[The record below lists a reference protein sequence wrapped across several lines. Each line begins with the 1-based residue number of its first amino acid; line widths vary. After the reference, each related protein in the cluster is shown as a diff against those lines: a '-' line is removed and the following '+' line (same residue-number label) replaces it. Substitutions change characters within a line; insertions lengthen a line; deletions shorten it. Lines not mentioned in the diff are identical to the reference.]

1 MKKNLLK
8 DLSASTIQ
16 FLLNYLCGLLIFFLT
31 SRHLDKPDF
40 GELNWSLAIFIFVTT
55 ILSLRLEQIIVRKV
69 AAGDDAS
76 RMLTVFT
83 IHIFFG
89 GLLFYVLLLIGS
101 FVFPAFFETH
111 NLLMVLAISQLL
123 SFFSLPF
130 KQLANGKEKFAAL
143 AIM

>member
-1 MKKNLLK
+1 MQVNLSEKLSRLNMIIRLAPSMKKNLLK

-83 IHIFFG
+83 IHIFFWR
-89 GLLFYVLLLIGS
+89 
-101 FVFPAFFETH
+101 PAF
-111 NLLMVLAISQLL
+111 LRIVADRQLCL
-123 SFFSLPF
+123 SRIF
-130 KQLANGKEKFAAL
+130 
-143 AIM
+143 